1 MCFYNYLNMK
11 RLQDLFLQALFGA
24 LLWVGIS
31 ACSGGRETHF
41 MTDAAYRGQ
50 VQQDFDARMAAN
62 GGALARFAE
71 IPGQAGN
78 DGKNQAGNDGKN
90 QAGHDGKS
98 QAGNDEAVV
107 AGTDRPSLAE
117 QEALQFLYAYMPLAD
132 VTDYPTE
139 YYLDQVRASFKTRE
153 EMGWKV
159 PEREFR
165 HFVLPIRVNN
175 ENLDTSRVAFYREL
189 KPRVQGMSMAEAI
202 LEVNHWCHEKM
213 SYQPSDARTSSP
225 LASVCNALGRC
236 GEESTFCVAALR
248 SVGIPARQ
256 VYTPRWAHT
265 DDNHAWVEAWAD
277 GQWHFI
283 GACEPEPVLDLGWF
297 NAPASRAMLMHT
309 KVFGRY
315 DGPEEVVLE
324 SPNYTEVNLI
334 DNYATTARADFR
346 VVDGEGKPVEGA
358 RVDFCIYNY
367 AEFYPAVSKY
377 TDADGRTFLS
387 SGLGDLLIWASKDG
401 AYGYAKCS
409 FGKDMEVT
417 VTIDEIPGQAGNDG
431 KSQAGNDGKGQAGND
446 DVNRHARLDRASLD
460 IVPPP
465 ENVKM
470 PAVTPQQRAEND
482 RRFAYEDSLR
492 HAYEATFPT
501 HDEALAFVKEHGY
514 GHHMAKPIEWS
525 RGNWRTI
532 EAFMAQ
538 AEDHERVESL
548 FQTLSRKDFHD
559 ITLENLMDS
568 YDDRDAVIGPRV
580 ENEFLS
586 PYKAFFKG
594 FLTPDQRQYVSDP
607 QKLVQVVRQ
616 YLTVI
621 DDPKAWDIPMSPIG
635 VAKSRLATPR
645 SRGIAFVALA
655 RTLGIDARKNPVNG
669 KIQYRQD
676 GGDWLDVDFEGA
688 GPAVAAPKGTL
699 KLIYTPDKVV
709 DNPKYY
715 SHFSLSRIENGR
727 PRLMEFD
734 EGDVDM
740 GGGVDWA
747 HVFRKGYPLEAGRYL
762 LVSGNRLSSGA
773 VPVTM
778 TFFEIVEGKETVLP
792 LILRS
797 GEGEVPVIGQ
807 FDAETKF
814 VPVEAKLTEDGDVLS
829 TGTEAG
835 TTVISSGAEGGVEKS
850 LLSLTGRGYYALAL
864 LEPGKEPTNHVLRD
878 LAAAKTQLEAWGRPI
893 VLVCSTETAMH
904 RLQVEMSEGRYG
916 TLPGTIVL
924 GLDKDGAIQKGI
936 EKGMKAGPESA
947 AGQPS
952 RFPLV
957 ILADSFNRVFFF
969 SEGYTIG
976 LGEQLAGT
984 VAKLK

>member
-1 MCFYNYLNMK
+1 MK
-11 RLQDLFLQALFGA
+11 KL
-24 LLWVGIS
+24 GIIVMTGLAVVLVA
-31 ACSGGRETHF
+31 ACGGRETHF
-41 MTDAAYRGQ
+41 MKDKAYR
-50 VQQDFDARMAAN
+50 
-62 GGALARFAE
+62 
-71 IPGQAGN
+71 
-78 DGKNQAGNDGKN
+78 
-90 QAGHDGKS
+90 
-98 QAGNDEAVV
+98 EAVQADFTARLEQTGAV
-107 AGTDRPSLAE
+107 FSPFDKLGTALDDGTVLSLEE

-132 VTDYPTE
+132 AVDYPAS
-139 YYLDQVRASFKTRE
+139 YYLDQVRATFRIRK

-175 ENLDTSRVAFYREL
+175 ENLDTARVAFNREIA
-189 KPRVQGMSMAEAI
+189 PRVKGMSMKDAI

-213 SYQPSDARTSSP
+213 TYQPSDARTSSP
-225 LASVCNALGRC
+225 LASMMNALGRC

-346 VVDGEGKPVEGA
+346 VVDAAGKPVEGA

-377 TDADGRTFLS
+377 TDTDGRTFLS

-409 FGKDMEVT
+409 FGKDKEVT
-417 VTIDEIPGQAGNDG
+417 VTIEIPGQAGNDEEE
-431 KSQAGNDGKGQAGND
+431 GND
-446 DVNRHARLDRASLD
+446 DLRHARPDRASFD

-465 ENVKM
+465 ENVRL
-470 PAVTPQQRAEND
+470 PEVTPAQRAEND

-501 HDEALAFVKEHGY
+501 HEEALAFTQEHGY
-514 GHHMAKPIEWS
+514 GHHMVFPIEWS

-532 EAFMAQ
+532 EAFMSM
-538 AEDHERVESL
+538 AEDHERVEHL
-548 FQTLSRKDFHD
+548 FLTLSRKDFHD
-559 ITLENLMDS
+559 ITLPILMDS
-568 YDDRDAVIGPRV
+568 YNDRDAILGPRV

-586 PYKAFFKG
+586 PYKSQFEPYG
-594 FLTPDQRQYVSDP
+594 QLDDLITPQDVVTYVRSNI
-607 QKLVQVVRQ
+607 
-616 YLTVI
+616 TVL
-621 DDPKAWDIPMSPIG
+621 DDPKAWSIPMSPFG
-635 VAKSRLATPR
+635 VFETEMADPR
-645 SRGIAFVALA
+645 SRDIFFVALA
-655 RTLGIDARKNPVNG
+655 RYRGIDAQKDPVTG
-669 KIQYRQD
+669 KVQYRID
-676 GGDWLDVDFEGA
+676 KEWLDVDFDDA

-699 KLIYTPDKVV
+699 RLTYTPDKVV

-715 SHFSLSRIENGR
+715 SHFSLSKIENGR
-727 PRLMEFD
+727 PHLLEFD
-734 EGDVDM
+734 EEEVDM
-740 GGGVDWA
+740 GGGMDWA
-747 HVFRKGYPLEAGRYL
+747 HVFKKGYPLEEGRYL
-762 LVSGNRLSSGA
+762 LVSGNRLSSGT
-773 VPVTM
+773 VPVSM
-778 TFFEIVEGKETVLP
+778 VFVDVIAGQETVCDLV
-792 LILRS
+792 LRAS
-797 GEGEVPVIGQ
+797 ENEVPVIGS

-814 VPVEAKLTEDGDVLS
+814 TPVALAKTEDGDVLS
-829 TGTEAG
+829 NEAKNP
-835 TTVISSGAEGGVEKS
+835 TS
-850 LLSLTGRGYYALAL
+850 LLSACGRGHYALAI

-878 LAAAKTQLEAWGRPI
+878 LAAAREKLEAWGRPI
-893 VLVCSTETAMH
+893 VLLCSSDAAMH

-916 TLPGTIVL
+916 TLPSTIVL
-924 GLDKDGAIQKGI
+924 GLDADGTVQKGI
-936 EKGMKAGPESA
+936 EKGMKVGPESA
-947 AGQPS
+947 SGAPS
-952 RFPLV
+952 RLPLV
-957 ILADSFNRVFFF
+957 ILADSFNRVFFL

-976 LGEQLAGT
+976 LGDQLAAT
-984 VAKLK
+984 VAKL

>member
-1 MCFYNYLNMK
+1 MQK
-11 RLQDLFLQALFGA
+11 IGKLFIWGLSVALA
-24 LLWVGIS
+24 

-41 MTDAAYRGQ
+41 MTDKAYREA
-50 VQQDFDARMAAN
+50 VHADFEARMGAN
-62 GGALARFAE
+62 DSALARVME
-71 IPGQAGN
+71 IPGQAG
-78 DGKNQAGNDGKN
+78 D
-90 QAGHDGKS
+90 
-98 QAGNDEAVV
+98 DEAVI
-107 AGTDRPSLAE
+107 DRPSLAE
-117 QEALQFLYAYMPLAD
+117 REALEFLYAYMPLAD
-132 VTDYPTE
+132 AVDYPE
-139 YYLDQVRASFKTRE
+139 SYYLDQVRATFRIRE

-165 HFVLPIRVNN
+165 HFVLPLRVNN
-175 ENLDTSRVAFYREL
+175 ENLDTARVVFNREIA
-189 KPRVQGMSMAEAI
+189 PRVKGMSMKDAI

-213 SYQPSDARTSSP
+213 TYQPSDARTSSP
-225 LASVCNALGRC
+225 LASVMNALGRC

-324 SPNYTEVNLI
+324 SPNYTEINLI

-346 VVDGEGKPVEGA
+346 VVDAAGKPVEGA

-387 SGLGDLLIWASKDG
+387 SGLGDLLVWASKDG

-409 FGKDMEVT
+409 FGKDQEVT
-417 VTIDEIPGQAGNDG
+417 VTLGAVPEREA
-431 KSQAGNDGKGQAGND
+431 
-446 DVNRHARLDRASLD
+446 LD

-465 ENVKM
+465 ENVRL
-470 PAVTPQQRAEND
+470 PEVTPAQRAEND

-501 HDEALAFVKEHGY
+501 HEEALAFTQEHGY
-514 GHHMAKPIEWS
+514 GHHMVFPIEWS

-532 EAFMAQ
+532 EAFMSMAD
-538 AEDHERVESL
+538 DHERVEHL
-548 FQTLSRKDFHD
+548 FLSLSRKDFHD

-568 YDDRDAVIGPRV
+568 YLDQDAVIGPRV

-586 PYKAFFKG
+586 PYKTFFG
-594 FLTPDQRQYVSDP
+594 NVEQLESLRNPQEVVTWVRSNVSV
-607 QKLVQVVRQ
+607 L
-616 YLTVI
+616 
-621 DDPKAWDIPMSPIG
+621 DDPLAWDIPMSPIG
-635 VAKSRLATPR
+635 VFRSELATPR
-645 SRGIAFVALA
+645 SRGIFFVALA
-655 RTLGIDARKNPVNG
+655 RARGFEAQKNPVNG
-669 KIQYRQD
+669 KIQYRTD
-676 GGDWLDVDFEGA
+676 GDWLDVDFDGA

-699 KLIYTPDKVV
+699 RLTYTPDKVV

-715 SHFSLSRIENGR
+715 SHFSLSKIENGR

-734 EGDVDM
+734 EGEVDM
-740 GGGVDWA
+740 GGGMDWA
-747 HVFRKGYPLEAGRYL
+747 HVFKKGYPLEEGRYL
-762 LVSGNRLSSGA
+762 LVSGNRLSSGT
-773 VPVTM
+773 VPVSM
-778 TFFEIVEGKETVLP
+778 VFVDVVAGKETVCDLV
-792 LILRS
+792 LRAS
-797 GEGEVPVIGQ
+797 ENEVPVIGS

-814 VPVEAKLTEDGDVLS
+814 RPVELAKSEYGDVIAE
-829 TGTEAG
+829 EAKPE
-835 TTVISSGAEGGVEKS
+835 TS
-850 LLSLTGRGYYALAL
+850 LLSAVGRGHYALAL

-878 LAAAKTQLEAWGRPI
+878 LAMASGKLEAWGRPI
-893 VLVCSTETAMH
+893 VLLCSDEKAMH

-916 TLPGTIVL
+916 ILPSTIVL
-924 GLDKDGAIQKGI
+924 GLDEDGAVKKGI
-936 EKGMKAGPESA
+936 EKGMKVGPESA
-947 AGQPS
+947 SGAPS
-952 RFPLV
+952 RLPLV
-957 ILADSFNRVFFF
+957 ILADSFNRVFFL

-976 LGEQLAGT
+976 LGEQLAAT
-984 VAKLK
+984 VAKL

>member
-1 MCFYNYLNMK
+1 MK

-31 ACSGGRETHF
+31 ACSGGREAHF
-41 MTDAAYRGQ
+41 MTDAAYRVR

-62 GGALARFAE
+62 GGALASFAV
-71 IPGQAGN
+71 IPT
-78 DGKNQAGNDGKN
+78 
-90 QAGHDGKS
+90 
-98 QAGNDEAVV
+98 EA
-107 AGTDRPSLAE
+107 TPAE

-132 VTDYPTE
+132 AVDYPTA
-139 YYLDQVRASFKTRE
+139 YYLDQVRASFETRE

-213 SYQPSDARTSSP
+213 TYQPSDARTSSP

-236 GEESTFCVAALR
+236 GEQSTFCVAALR

-346 VVDGEGKPVEGA
+346 VVDADGKPVEGA

-409 FGKDMEVT
+409 FGKDTEIT
-417 VTIDEIPGQAGNDG
+417 V
-431 KSQAGNDGKGQAGND
+431 
-446 DVNRHARLDRASLD
+446 VLDRSLSLSKGRPDSDAFD

-470 PAVTPQQRAEND
+470 PVVTPEQRAEND

-492 HAYEATFPT
+492 HAYEATFPS
-501 HDEALAFVKEHGY
+501 HDEALAFAQEHGY
-514 GHHMAKPIEWS
+514 GHHMSTPIEWS

-548 FQTLSRKDFHD
+548 FLSLSRKDFHD

-568 YDDRDAVIGPRV
+568 YNERDAVIGPRV

-594 FLTPDQRQYVSDP
+594 YLTPDQRQYVSDP

-655 RTLGIDARKNPVNG
+655 RTLGIDAQKNPVNG

-676 GGDWLDVDFEGA
+676 GGEWLDVDFDGA

-699 KLIYTPDKVV
+699 KLTYTPDKVV

-715 SHFSLSRIENGR
+715 SHFSLSKIENGR
-727 PRLMEFD
+727 PRLLEFD
-734 EGDVDM
+734 EGEVDM

-747 HVFRKGYPLEAGRYL
+747 HVFRKGFPLETGRYL

-778 TFFEIVEGKETVLP
+778 TFFEVVEGKETVLP
-792 LILRS
+792 LVLRS

-814 VPVEAKLTEDGDVLS
+814 VPVEAKES
-829 TGTEAG
+829 A
-835 TTVISSGAEGGVEKS
+835 S

-893 VLVCSTETAMH
+893 VLVCSTEAAMH

-924 GLDKDGAIQKGI
+924 GLDKEGSIQKGI

>member
-1 MCFYNYLNMK
+1 
-11 RLQDLFLQALFGA
+11 
-24 LLWVGIS
+24 
-31 ACSGGRETHF
+31 
-41 MTDAAYRGQ
+41 MTDAAYRAQ

-62 GGALARFAE
+62 GGALASFAA
-71 IPGQAGN
+71 IPA
-78 DGKNQAGNDGKN
+78 
-90 QAGHDGKS
+90 
-98 QAGNDEAVV
+98 EA
-107 AGTDRPSLAE
+107 TPAE

-132 VTDYPTE
+132 AVDYPTS

-165 HFVLPIRVNN
+165 HFVLPMRVNN

-213 SYQPSDARTSSP
+213 TYQPSDARTSSP

-236 GEESTFCVAALR
+236 GEQSTFCVAALR

-277 GQWHFI
+277 GEWHFI

-346 VVDGEGKPVEGA
+346 VVDADGKPVEGA

-409 FGKDMEVT
+409 FGKDTEVT
-417 VTIDEIPGQAGNDG
+417 V
-431 KSQAGNDGKGQAGND
+431 
-446 DVNRHARLDRASLD
+446 VLDRSLSLSKGRPDSDAFD

-470 PAVTPQQRAEND
+470 PAVTPEQRAEND

-501 HDEALAFVKEHGY
+501 HDEALAFVQEHGY
-514 GHHMAKPIEWS
+514 GHHMSTPIEWS

-568 YDDRDAVIGPRV
+568 YNERDAVIGPRV

-594 FLTPDQRQYVSDP
+594 YLPPEQRQYVSDP
-607 QKLVQVVRQ
+607 QKLVRVARQ

-655 RTLGIDARKNPVNG
+655 RTLGIDAQKNPVNG

-676 GGDWLDVDFEGA
+676 GGEWLDVDFDRA

-699 KLIYTPDKVV
+699 KLTYTPDKVV

-715 SHFSLSRIENGR
+715 SHFSLSKIENGR
-727 PRLMEFD
+727 PRLLEFD
-734 EGDVDM
+734 EGEVDM

-747 HVFRKGYPLEAGRYL
+747 HVFRKGFPLETGRYL

-778 TFFEIVEGKETVLP
+778 TFFEVVEGKETVLP
-792 LILRS
+792 LVLRS

-829 TGTEAG
+829 TDGSAN
-835 TTVISSGAEGGVEKS
+835 AS

-924 GLDKDGAIQKGI
+924 GLDKEGAIQKGI

>member
-1 MCFYNYLNMK
+1 MK
-11 RLQDLFLQALFGA
+11 KLETFLLPG
-24 LLWVGIS
+24 LLLVLTA
-31 ACSGGRETHF
+31 ACGRETHF
-41 MTDAAYRGQ
+41 MKDKAYREA
-50 VQQDFDARMAAN
+50 VHADFEARMAAN
-62 GGALARFAE
+62 DSALARMVE
-71 IPGQAGN
+71 IPGQAG
-78 DGKNQAGNDGKN
+78 D
-90 QAGHDGKS
+90 
-98 QAGNDEAVV
+98 DEAAM
-107 AGTDRPSLAE
+107 AGSDRPSPAE
-117 QEALQFLYAYMPLAD
+117 QEALEFLYAYMPLAD
-132 VTDYPTE
+132 VTDYPAS
-139 YYLDQVRASFKTRE
+139 YYLDQVRATFRTRK

-165 HFVLPIRVNN
+165 HFVLPLRVNN

-189 KPRVQGMSMAEAI
+189 GPRVKGMSMKDAI

-225 LASVCNALGRC
+225 LASVLNALGRC

-277 GQWHFI
+277 GEWHFI

-346 VVDGEGKPVEGA
+346 VVDAAGAPVEGA

-387 SGLGDLLIWASKDG
+387 SGLGDLLVWASKDG

-409 FGKDMEVT
+409 FGKDKDVT
-417 VTIDEIPGQAGNDG
+417 VTLGQVPSTEA
-431 KSQAGNDGKGQAGND
+431 
-446 DVNRHARLDRASLD
+446 LD

-465 ENVKM
+465 ENVRL
-470 PAVTPQQRAEND
+470 PEVTPAQRAEND
-482 RRFAYEDSLR
+482 RRFAREDSLR

-501 HDEALAFVKEHGY
+501 HEQALAFTQEHGY
-514 GHHMAKPIEWS
+514 GHHMVFPIEWS

-538 AEDHERVESL
+538 AEDHARVEYL

-559 ITLENLMDS
+559 ITLENLLDS
-568 YDDRDAVIGPRV
+568 YNDPDAIIGPRV

-586 PYKAFFKG
+586 PYKAFFGNVEQLENLK
-594 FLTPDQRQYVSDP
+594 DP
-607 QKLVQVVRQ
+607 QDVVTWVRSNI
-616 YLTVI
+616 TVL
-621 DDPKAWDIPMSPIG
+621 DDPLAWDIPMSPIG
-635 VAKSRLATPR
+635 VFRSELATPR
-645 SRGIAFVALA
+645 SRGIFFVALA
-655 RTLGIDARKNPVNG
+655 RTRGIEAQKNPVNG
-669 KIQYRQD
+669 KIQYRTD
-676 GGDWLDVDFEGA
+676 GDWLDVDFDGA

-699 KLIYTPDKVV
+699 RLTYTPDKVV

-715 SHFSLSRIENGR
+715 SHFSLSKIENGR
-727 PRLMEFD
+727 PRLLEFD
-734 EGDVDM
+734 EGEVDM
-740 GGGVDWA
+740 GGGMDWA
-747 HVFRKGYPLEAGRYL
+747 HVFKKGYPLEEGRYL
-762 LVSGNRLSSGA
+762 LVSGNRLSSGT
-773 VPVTM
+773 VPVSM
-778 TFFEIVEGKETVLP
+778 VFFDVVAGKETVCDLV
-792 LILRS
+792 LRAS
-797 GEGEVPVIGQ
+797 ENEVPVIGS

-814 VPVEAKLTEDGDVLS
+814 RPVELAKSEYGDVIAE
-829 TGTEAG
+829 EAKPE
-835 TTVISSGAEGGVEKS
+835 TS
-850 LLSLTGRGYYALAL
+850 LLSVVGRGHYALAI

-878 LAAAKTQLEAWGRPI
+878 LAAASGKLEAWGRPI
-893 VLVCSTETAMH
+893 VLLCSDEKAMH

-916 TLPGTIVL
+916 ILPSTIVL
-924 GLDKDGAIQKGI
+924 GLDVDGVVQKGI
-936 EKGMKAGPESA
+936 EKGMKVGPESA
-947 AGQPS
+947 SGAPS
-952 RFPLV
+952 RLPLV
-957 ILADSFNRVFFF
+957 ILADSFNRVFFL

-976 LGEQLAGT
+976 LGDQLAAT
-984 VAKLK
+984 VAKL

>member
-1 MCFYNYLNMK
+1 
-11 RLQDLFLQALFGA
+11 
-24 LLWVGIS
+24 
-31 ACSGGRETHF
+31 
-41 MTDAAYRGQ
+41 MTDAAYRAQ

-62 GGALARFAE
+62 GGALASFAA
-71 IPGQAGN
+71 IPA
-78 DGKNQAGNDGKN
+78 
-90 QAGHDGKS
+90 
-98 QAGNDEAVV
+98 EA
-107 AGTDRPSLAE
+107 TPAE

-132 VTDYPTE
+132 AVDYPTS

-225 LASVCNALGRC
+225 LASLCNALGRC

-277 GQWHFI
+277 GEWHFI

-346 VVDGEGKPVEGA
+346 VVDADGKPVEGA

-401 AYGYAKCS
+401 AYGYAKCT
-409 FGKDMEVT
+409 FGKDTEVT
-417 VTIDEIPGQAGNDG
+417 ITLGAAPE
-431 KSQAGNDGKGQAGND
+431 KE
-446 DVNRHARLDRASLD
+446 SLD

-470 PAVTPQQRAEND
+470 PAVTQEQRAEND

-501 HDEALAFVKEHGY
+501 HDEALAFVQEHGY
-514 GHHMAKPIEWS
+514 GHHMATPIEWS

-568 YDDRDAVIGPRV
+568 YNERDAVIGPRV

-594 FLTPDQRQYVSDP
+594 YLTPEQRQYVSDP

-655 RTLGIDARKNPVNG
+655 RTLGIDAQKNPVNG

-676 GGDWLDVDFEGA
+676 GGEWLDVDFDGA

-699 KLIYTPDKVV
+699 KLTYTPDKVV

-715 SHFSLSRIENGR
+715 SHFSLSKIENGR
-727 PRLMEFD
+727 PRLLEFD
-734 EGDVDM
+734 EGEVDM

-747 HVFRKGYPLEAGRYL
+747 HVFRKGFPLETGRYL

-778 TFFEIVEGKETVLP
+778 TFFEVVEGKETVLP
-792 LILRS
+792 LVLRS

-814 VPVEAKLTEDGDVLS
+814 VPVEVKLTEDGDVLS
-829 TGTEAG
+829 TDGSAN
-835 TTVISSGAEGGVEKS
+835 AS

-878 LAAAKTQLEAWGRPI
+878 LATARTQLEAWGRPI
-893 VLVCSTETAMH
+893 VLVCSTEAAMH

-916 TLPGTIVL
+916 TLPDTIVL
-924 GLDKDGAIQKGI
+924 GLDQDGAVQKGI

>member
-1 MCFYNYLNMK
+1 MK
-11 RLQDLFLQALFGA
+11 KL
-24 LLWVGIS
+24 GIIVMTGLCVVLVA
-31 ACSGGRETHF
+31 ACGGRETHF
-41 MTDAAYRGQ
+41 MKDKAYR
-50 VQQDFDARMAAN
+50 
-62 GGALARFAE
+62 
-71 IPGQAGN
+71 
-78 DGKNQAGNDGKN
+78 
-90 QAGHDGKS
+90 
-98 QAGNDEAVV
+98 EAVQADFTARLEQTGAV
-107 AGTDRPSLAE
+107 FSPFDKLGTALDDGEVLSLEE

-132 VTDYPTE
+132 AVDYPAS
-139 YYLDQVRASFKTRE
+139 YYLDQVRATFRIRK

-165 HFVLPIRVNN
+165 HFVLPLRVNN
-175 ENLDTSRVAFYREL
+175 ENLDTARVAFNREIA
-189 KPRVQGMSMAEAI
+189 PRVKGMSMKDAI

-213 SYQPSDARTSSP
+213 TYQPSDARTSSP
-225 LASVCNALGRC
+225 LASVMNALGRC

-346 VVDGEGKPVEGA
+346 VVDATGKPVEGA

-409 FGKDMEVT
+409 FGKDKEVT
-417 VTIDEIPGQAGNDG
+417 VTLGQVPEAE
-431 KSQAGNDGKGQAGND
+431 AF
-446 DVNRHARLDRASLD
+446 D

-465 ENVKM
+465 ENVRL
-470 PAVTPQQRAEND
+470 PEVTPAQRAEND

-501 HDEALAFVKEHGY
+501 HEEALAFTQEHGY
-514 GHHMAKPIEWS
+514 GHHMVFPIEWS

-532 EAFMAQ
+532 EAFMSM
-538 AEDHERVESL
+538 AEDHERVEHL
-548 FQTLSRKDFHD
+548 FLTLSRKDFHD
-559 ITLENLMDS
+559 ITLPILMDS
-568 YDDRDAVIGPRV
+568 YNDRDAILGPRV

-586 PYKAFFKG
+586 PYKSQFEPYG
-594 FLTPDQRQYVSDP
+594 QLDDLITPQDVVTYVRSNI
-607 QKLVQVVRQ
+607 
-616 YLTVI
+616 TVL
-621 DDPKAWDIPMSPIG
+621 DDPKAWSIPMSPFG
-635 VAKSRLATPR
+635 VFETEMADPR
-645 SRGIAFVALA
+645 SRDIFFVALA
-655 RTLGIDARKNPVNG
+655 RYRGIEAQKDPVTG
-669 KIQYRQD
+669 KVQYRID
-676 GGDWLDVDFEGA
+676 KEWLDVDFDDA

-699 KLIYTPDKVV
+699 RLTYTPDKVV

-715 SHFSLSRIENGR
+715 SHFSLSKIENGR
-727 PRLMEFD
+727 PHLLEFD
-734 EGDVDM
+734 EEEVDM
-740 GGGVDWA
+740 GGGMDWA
-747 HVFRKGYPLEAGRYL
+747 HVFKKGYPLEEGRYL
-762 LVSGNRLSSGA
+762 LVSGNRLSSGT
-773 VPVTM
+773 VPVSM
-778 TFFEIVEGKETVLP
+778 VFVDVIAGQETVCDLV
-792 LILRS
+792 LRAS
-797 GEGEVPVIGQ
+797 ENEVPVIGS

-814 VPVEAKLTEDGDVLS
+814 TPVALAKTEDGDVLS
-829 TGTEAG
+829 NEAKNP
-835 TTVISSGAEGGVEKS
+835 TS
-850 LLSLTGRGYYALAL
+850 LLSACGRGHYALAI

-878 LAAAKTQLEAWGRPI
+878 LAAAREKLEAWGRPI
-893 VLVCSTETAMH
+893 VLLCSSDAAMH

-916 TLPGTIVL
+916 ILPSTIVL
-924 GLDKDGAIQKGI
+924 GLDADGTVQKGI
-936 EKGMKAGPESA
+936 EKGMKVGPESA
-947 AGQPS
+947 SGAPS
-952 RFPLV
+952 RLPLV
-957 ILADSFNRVFFF
+957 ILADSFNRVFFL

-976 LGEQLAGT
+976 LGDQLAAT
-984 VAKLK
+984 VAKL

>member
-1 MCFYNYLNMK
+1 MNL
-11 RLQDLFLQALFGA
+11 LQNNTLRHALWAVLALGLLAGCQRDKDAHFLK
-24 LLWVGIS
+24 
-31 ACSGGRETHF
+31 
-41 MTDAAYRGQ
+41 DKAYREA
-50 VQQDFDARMAAN
+50 VHADFAARMAAN
-62 GGALARFAE
+62 DSALAAFA
-71 IPGQAGN
+71 PA
-78 DGKNQAGNDGKN
+78 DSAL
-90 QAGHDGKS
+90 
-98 QAGNDEAVV
+98 
-107 AGTDRPSLAE
+107 SLAE
-117 QEALQFLYAYMPLAD
+117 REALEFLYAYMPLAD
-132 VTDYPTE
+132 VTDYPE
-139 YYLDQVRASFKTRE
+139 AYFLEQVRATFRTRE

-165 HFVLPIRVNN
+165 HFVLPLRVNN
-175 ENLDTSRVAFYREL
+175 ENLDTARVVFNREL
-189 KPRVQGMSMAEAI
+189 KPRVQGLSMEDAI

-213 SYQPSDARTSSP
+213 TYQPSDARTSSP
-225 LASVCNALGRC
+225 LASVMNALGRC

-346 VVDGEGKPVEGA
+346 VVDAAGAPVEGA

-409 FGKDMEVT
+409 FGKDTEVT
-417 VTIDEIPGQAGNDG
+417 V
-431 KSQAGNDGKGQAGND
+431 
-446 DVNRHARLDRASLD
+446 VLDRSLSLSKDRPDTDAFD

-465 ENVKM
+465 ENVRL
-470 PAVTPQQRAEND
+470 PEVTPEQRAEND
-482 RRFAYEDSLR
+482 RRFAREDSLR

-501 HDEALAFVKEHGY
+501 HEEALAFTREYGY
-514 GHHMAKPIEWS
+514 GHHMVFPIEWS
-525 RGNWRTI
+525 RGNWHTI
-532 EAFMAQ
+532 ESFMSMAD
-538 AEDHERVESL
+538 DHERVEHL
-548 FQTLSRKDFHD
+548 FLTLSRKDFHD

-568 YDDRDAVIGPRV
+568 YMARDAVIGPRV

-586 PYKAFFKG
+586 PYKTLFQGKEQ
-594 FLTPDQRQYVSDP
+594 LENLKTPQDVVTYVRSNI
-607 QKLVQVVRQ
+607 
-616 YLTVI
+616 TVL
-621 DDPKAWDIPMSPIG
+621 DDPKAWSVPMAPYSVFTSE
-635 VAKSRLATPR
+635 VADPR
-645 SRGIAFVALA
+645 SRDIFFVALA
-655 RTLGIDARKNPVNG
+655 RTRGIEAQKDPVTG
-669 KIQYRQD
+669 KVQYRTD
-676 GGDWLDVDFEGA
+676 GEWLDVDFDGA
-688 GPAVAAPKGTL
+688 GPARVAPKGTL
-699 KLIYTPDKVV
+699 RLAYTPDKVV
-709 DNPKYY
+709 DNPRYY
-715 SHFSLSRIENGR
+715 SHFSISKIEKGR

-747 HVFRKGYPLEAGRYL
+747 HVFKKGYPLEEGRYL
-762 LVSGNRLSSGA
+762 LVSGNRLSTGT

-778 TFFEIVEGKETVLP
+778 AFFDVVAGEETVIDLV
-792 LILRS
+792 LRAA
-797 GEGEVPVIGQ
+797 ENEVPVLGS
-807 FDAETKF
+807 FDSETEF
-814 VPVEAKLTEDGDVLS
+814 TPVDLAKTEDGDVLS
-829 TGTEAG
+829 KPAAKAT
-835 TTVISSGAEGGVEKS
+835 S
-850 LLSLTGRGYYALAL
+850 LLSAVGRGHYALAI

-878 LAAAKTQLEAWGRPI
+878 LAAAREKLEAWGRPI
-893 VLVCSTETAMH
+893 VLLCSGETAMH

-916 TLPGTIVL
+916 LLPDTILL
-924 GLDKDGAIQKGI
+924 GLDTEGAVQKGI
-936 EKGMKAGPESA
+936 EKGMKVGPSSDAGAPT
-947 AGQPS
+947 
-952 RFPLV
+952 RLPLV
-957 ILADSFNRVFFF
+957 ILADTFNRVYFL

-976 LGEQLAGT
+976 LGDQLAAT
-984 VAKLK
+984 VAKL

>member
-1 MCFYNYLNMK
+1 MQK
-11 RLQDLFLQALFGA
+11 IGKLFIWGLSVALA
-24 LLWVGIS
+24 

-41 MTDAAYRGQ
+41 MTDKAYREA
-50 VQQDFDARMAAN
+50 VHADFEARMGAN
-62 GGALARFAE
+62 DSALARVME
-71 IPGQAGN
+71 IPGQAG
-78 DGKNQAGNDGKN
+78 D
-90 QAGHDGKS
+90 
-98 QAGNDEAVV
+98 DEAVI
-107 AGTDRPSLAE
+107 DRPSLAE
-117 QEALQFLYAYMPLAD
+117 REALEFLYAYMPLAD
-132 VTDYPTE
+132 AVDYPE
-139 YYLDQVRASFKTRE
+139 SYYLDQVRATFRIRE

-165 HFVLPIRVNN
+165 HFVLPLRVNN
-175 ENLDTSRVAFYREL
+175 ENLDTARVVFNREIA
-189 KPRVQGMSMAEAI
+189 PRVKGMSMKDAI

-213 SYQPSDARTSSP
+213 TYQPSDARTSSP
-225 LASVCNALGRC
+225 LASVMNALGRC

-324 SPNYTEVNLI
+324 SPNYTEINLI

-346 VVDGEGKPVEGA
+346 VVDAAGKPVEGA

-387 SGLGDLLIWASKDG
+387 AGLGDMLVWASKDG

-409 FGKDMEVT
+409 FGKDKDVAVML
-417 VTIDEIPGQAGNDG
+417 GQVPDQEAI
-431 KSQAGNDGKGQAGND
+431 
-446 DVNRHARLDRASLD
+446 D

-465 ENVKM
+465 ENVRL
-470 PAVTPQQRAEND
+470 PEVTPAQRAEND

-501 HDEALAFVKEHGY
+501 HEEALAFTQEHGY
-514 GHHMAKPIEWS
+514 GHHMVFPIEWS

-532 EAFMAQ
+532 EAFMSMAD
-538 AEDHERVESL
+538 DHERVEHL
-548 FQTLSRKDFHD
+548 FLSLSRKDFHD

-568 YDDRDAVIGPRV
+568 YLDQDAVIGPRV

-586 PYKAFFKG
+586 PYKTFFG
-594 FLTPDQRQYVSDP
+594 NVEQLESLRNPQEVVTWVRSNVSV
-607 QKLVQVVRQ
+607 L
-616 YLTVI
+616 
-621 DDPKAWDIPMSPIG
+621 DDPLAWDIPMSPIG
-635 VAKSRLATPR
+635 VFRSELATPR
-645 SRGIAFVALA
+645 SRGIFFVALA
-655 RTLGIDARKNPVNG
+655 RARGFEAQKNPVNG
-669 KIQYRQD
+669 KIQYRTD
-676 GGDWLDVDFEGA
+676 GDWLDVDFDGA

-699 KLIYTPDKVV
+699 RLTYTPDKVV

-715 SHFSLSRIENGR
+715 SHFSLSKIENGR

-734 EGDVDM
+734 EGEVDM
-740 GGGVDWA
+740 GGGMDWA
-747 HVFRKGYPLEAGRYL
+747 HVFKKGYPLEEGRYL
-762 LVSGNRLSSGA
+762 LVSGNRLSSGT
-773 VPVTM
+773 VPVSM
-778 TFFEIVEGKETVLP
+778 VFVDVVAGKETVCDLV
-792 LILRS
+792 LRAS
-797 GEGEVPVIGQ
+797 ENEVPVIGS

-814 VPVEAKLTEDGDVLS
+814 RPVELAKSEYGDVIAE
-829 TGTEAG
+829 EAKPE
-835 TTVISSGAEGGVEKS
+835 TS
-850 LLSLTGRGYYALAL
+850 LLSVVGRGHYALAI

-878 LAAAKTQLEAWGRPI
+878 LAVASGKLEAWGRPI
-893 VLVCSTETAMH
+893 VLLCSDEKAMH

-916 TLPGTIVL
+916 ILPSTIVL
-924 GLDKDGAIQKGI
+924 GLDADGAVKKGI
-936 EKGMKAGPESA
+936 EKGMKVGPESA
-947 AGQPS
+947 SGAPS
-952 RFPLV
+952 RLPLV
-957 ILADSFNRVFFF
+957 ILADSFNRVFFL

-976 LGEQLAGT
+976 LGEQLAAT
-984 VAKLK
+984 VAKL

>member
-1 MCFYNYLNMK
+1 MNL
-11 RLQDLFLQALFGA
+11 LQNNTLRRALWAVLA
-24 LLWVGIS
+24 LGLLAGCQRDKD
-31 ACSGGRETHF
+31 AHF
-41 MTDAAYRGQ
+41 MKDKAYREA
-50 VQQDFDARMAAN
+50 VQADFEARMAAN
-62 GGALARFAE
+62 DSALAIYTHLIQPSDPLSSVIVSKEFLEDDSLTQAE
-71 IPGQAGN
+71 
-78 DGKNQAGNDGKN
+78 K
-90 QAGHDGKS
+90 
-98 QAGNDEAVV
+98 
-107 AGTDRPSLAE
+107 
-117 QEALQFLYAYMPLAD
+117 EALEFLYAYMPLAD
-132 VTDYPTE
+132 VTDYTAM
-139 YYLDQVRASFKTRE
+139 YYLDQVRATFRIRE

-175 ENLDTSRVAFYREL
+175 ENLDTARVAFYREL
-189 KPRVQGMSMAEAI
+189 KPRVQGLSMADAI

-213 SYQPSDARTSSP
+213 TYQPSDARTSSP
-225 LASVCNALGRC
+225 LASVMNALGRC

-346 VVDGEGKPVEGA
+346 VVDEAGAPVEGA

-387 SGLGDLLIWASKDG
+387 SGLGDLLVWASKDG

-409 FGKDMEVT
+409 FGKDKEVT
-417 VTIDEIPGQAGNDG
+417 VMLGQVPEGEA
-431 KSQAGNDGKGQAGND
+431 
-446 DVNRHARLDRASLD
+446 LD

-465 ENVKM
+465 ENVRL
-470 PAVTPQQRAEND
+470 PAVTPAQRAEND
-482 RRFAYEDSLR
+482 RRFAREDSLR

-501 HDEALAFVKEHGY
+501 HEEALAFTQEYGY
-514 GHHMAKPIEWS
+514 GHHMVFPIEWS

-532 EAFMAQ
+532 EAFMSMAD
-538 AEDHERVESL
+538 DHERVEHL
-548 FQTLSRKDFHD
+548 FLTLSRKDFHD

-568 YDDRDAVIGPRV
+568 YMTRDAVIGPRV

-586 PYKAFFKG
+586 PYKSLFEG
-594 FLTPDQRQYVSDP
+594 FEQLENLQTPQDVVTYVRSNI
-607 QKLVQVVRQ
+607 
-616 YLTVI
+616 TVL
-621 DDPKAWDIPMSPIG
+621 DDPKAWSIPMAPYSVFASE
-635 VAKSRLATPR
+635 VADPR
-645 SRGIAFVALA
+645 SRDIFFVALA
-655 RTLGIDARKNPVNG
+655 RTRGIEAQKDPVTG
-669 KIQYRQD
+669 KIQYRTD
-676 GGDWLDVDFEGA
+676 GDWLDVDFDGA

-699 KLIYTPDKVV
+699 KLAYTPDKVV
-709 DNPKYY
+709 DNPRYY
-715 SHFSLSRIENGR
+715 SHFSLSKIVDGR
-727 PRLMEFD
+727 PRLLEFD
-734 EGDVDM
+734 EGEVDM

-747 HVFRKGYPLEAGRYL
+747 HVFKKGYPLEEGRYL
-762 LVSGNRLSSGA
+762 LVSGNRLSSGT

-778 TFFEIVEGKETVLP
+778 AFFDVVAGQETVIDLV
-792 LILRS
+792 LRAA
-797 GEGEVPVIGQ
+797 ENEVPVLGS
-807 FDAETKF
+807 FDSETKF
-814 VPVEAKLTEDGDVLS
+814 TQVDLAKTEDGDVL
-829 TGTEAG
+829 TKPA
-835 TTVISSGAEGGVEKS
+835 ADAAS
-850 LLSLTGRGYYALAL
+850 LLSAVGRGHYALAI

-878 LAAAKTQLEAWGRPI
+878 LAAAREKLEAWGRPI
-893 VLVCSTETAMH
+893 VLLCSSETAMH

-916 TLPGTIVL
+916 LLPDTIIL
-924 GLDKDGAIQKGI
+924 GLDNDGAVQKGI
-936 EKGMKAGPESA
+936 EKGMKVGPSSEAGAPT
-947 AGQPS
+947 
-952 RFPLV
+952 RLPLV
-957 ILADSFNRVFFF
+957 ILADTFNRVYFL

-976 LGEQLAGT
+976 LGDQLAAT
-984 VAKLK
+984 VAKL

>member
-1 MCFYNYLNMK
+1 MK
-11 RLQDLFLQALFGA
+11 KLETFLLPG
-24 LLWVGIS
+24 LLLVLTA
-31 ACSGGRETHF
+31 ACGRETHF
-41 MTDAAYRGQ
+41 MKDKAYREA
-50 VQQDFDARMAAN
+50 VHADFEARMAAN
-62 GGALARFAE
+62 DSALARMVE
-71 IPGQAGN
+71 IPGDAL
-78 DGKNQAGNDGKN
+78 
-90 QAGHDGKS
+90 
-98 QAGNDEAVV
+98 
-107 AGTDRPSLAE
+107 TPAE
-117 QEALQFLYAYMPLAD
+117 LEALEFLYAYMPLAD
-132 VTDYPTE
+132 VTDYPAS
-139 YYLDQVRASFKTRE
+139 YYLDQVQATFRTRK

-165 HFVLPIRVNN
+165 HFVLPLRVNN

-189 KPRVQGMSMAEAI
+189 GPRVKGMSMKDAI

-225 LASVCNALGRC
+225 LASVMNALGRC

-277 GQWHFI
+277 GEWHFI

-346 VVDGEGKPVEGA
+346 VVDAAGAPVEGA

-387 SGLGDLLIWASKDG
+387 SGLGDLLVWASKEG

-409 FGKDMEVT
+409 FGKDKDVT
-417 VTIDEIPGQAGNDG
+417 VTLGQVPSTEA
-431 KSQAGNDGKGQAGND
+431 
-446 DVNRHARLDRASLD
+446 LD

-465 ENVKM
+465 ENVRL
-470 PAVTPQQRAEND
+470 PEVTPAQRAEND
-482 RRFAYEDSLR
+482 RRFAREDSLR

-501 HDEALAFVKEHGY
+501 HEQALAFTQEHGY
-514 GHHMAKPIEWS
+514 GHHMVFPIEWS

-538 AEDHERVESL
+538 AEDHARVEYL

-559 ITLENLMDS
+559 ITLENLLDS
-568 YDDRDAVIGPRV
+568 YNDPDAIIGPRV

-586 PYKAFFKG
+586 PYKAFFGNVEQLENLK
-594 FLTPDQRQYVSDP
+594 DP
-607 QKLVQVVRQ
+607 QDVVTWVRSNI
-616 YLTVI
+616 TVL
-621 DDPKAWDIPMSPIG
+621 DDPLAWDIPMSPIG
-635 VAKSRLATPR
+635 VFRSELATPR
-645 SRGIAFVALA
+645 SRGIFFVALA
-655 RTLGIDARKNPVNG
+655 RTRGIEAQKNPVNG
-669 KIQYRQD
+669 KIQYRTD
-676 GGDWLDVDFEGA
+676 GDWLDVDFDGA

-699 KLIYTPDKVV
+699 RLTYTPDKVV

-715 SHFSLSRIENGR
+715 SHFSLSKIENGR
-727 PRLMEFD
+727 PRLLEFD
-734 EGDVDM
+734 EGEVDM
-740 GGGVDWA
+740 GGGMDWA
-747 HVFRKGYPLEAGRYL
+747 HVFKKGYPLEEGRYL
-762 LVSGNRLSSGA
+762 LVSGNRLSSGT
-773 VPVTM
+773 VPVSM
-778 TFFEIVEGKETVLP
+778 VFFDVVAGKETVCDLV
-792 LILRS
+792 LRAS
-797 GEGEVPVIGQ
+797 ENEVPVIGS

-814 VPVEAKLTEDGDVLS
+814 RPVELAKSEYGDVIAE
-829 TGTEAG
+829 EAKPE
-835 TTVISSGAEGGVEKS
+835 TS
-850 LLSLTGRGYYALAL
+850 LLSVVGRGHYALAI

-878 LAAAKTQLEAWGRPI
+878 LAVASGKLEAWGRPI
-893 VLVCSTETAMH
+893 VLLCSDEKAMH

-916 TLPGTIVL
+916 ILPSTIVL
-924 GLDKDGAIQKGI
+924 GLDVDGVVQKGI
-936 EKGMKAGPESA
+936 EKGMKVGPESA
-947 AGQPS
+947 SGAPS
-952 RFPLV
+952 RLPLV
-957 ILADSFNRVFFF
+957 ILADSFNRVFFL

-976 LGEQLAGT
+976 LGDQLAAT
-984 VAKLK
+984 VAKL

>member
-1 MCFYNYLNMK
+1 MMNTLGKYLVIG
-11 RLQDLFLQALFGA
+11 LSLA
-24 LLWVGIS
+24 LLA
-31 ACSGGRETHF
+31 ACGGGSETHF
-41 MTDAAYRGQ
+41 MTDKAYRKQ
-50 VQQDFDARMAAN
+50 VEADFSARPDHLIERVPVFDKM
-62 GGALARFAE
+62 
-71 IPGQAGN
+71 
-78 DGKNQAGNDGKN
+78 
-90 QAGHDGKS
+90 GHGLYKGEVLT
-98 QAGNDEAVV
+98 QE
-107 AGTDRPSLAE
+107 E
-117 QEALQFLYAYMPLAD
+117 KEALTFLYAYMPLAD
-132 VTDYPTE
+132 AVDYPAE
-139 YYLDQVRASFKTRE
+139 YFLDQVRASFRIRG
-153 EMGWKV
+153 EMGWNV

-175 ENLDTSRVAFYREL
+175 ENLDTARVAFYREL
-189 KPRVQGMSMAEAI
+189 KPRIQGLSMEDAI

-213 SYQPSDARTSSP
+213 TYQPSDARTSSP
-225 LASVCNALGRC
+225 LASVQNALGRC

-346 VVDGEGKPVEGA
+346 VVDAAGKPVEGA

-387 SGLGDLLIWASKDG
+387 SGLGDLLVWASKDG

-409 FGKDMEVT
+409 FGKDKEVT
-417 VTIDEIPGQAGNDG
+417 ITLGQVPDQEAI
-431 KSQAGNDGKGQAGND
+431 
-446 DVNRHARLDRASLD
+446 D

-465 ENVKM
+465 ENVRL
-470 PAVTPQQRAEND
+470 PEVTPEQRAEND
-482 RRFAYEDSLR
+482 RRTAREDSLR

-501 HDEALAFVKEHGY
+501 HEEALAFTQEHGF
-514 GHHMAKPIEWS
+514 GHHMVFPIEWS

-538 AEDHERVESL
+538 ADDHERVEHL
-548 FQTLSRKDFHD
+548 FLSLSRKDFHD
-559 ITLENLMDS
+559 ITMENLMDS
-568 YDDRDAVIGPRV
+568 YNAQDAIIGPRV

-586 PYKAFFKG
+586 PYKTFFGNVEQLGNLKA
-594 FLTPDQRQYVSDP
+594 P
-607 QKLVQVVRQ
+607 QDVVKWVRSNI
-616 YLTVI
+616 TVL
-621 DDPKAWDIPMSPIG
+621 DDPLAWDIPMSPIG
-635 VAKSRLATPR
+635 VYRSELATPR
-645 SRGIAFVALA
+645 SRGIFFVALA
-655 RTLGIDARKNPVNG
+655 RTLGIEAQKNPVNG
-669 KIQYRQD
+669 KIQYRTD
-676 GGDWLDVDFEGA
+676 TEWLDVDFDGA

-699 KLIYTPDKVV
+699 RLEYTPDKVI

-715 SHFSLSRIENGR
+715 SHFSLSKIENGR

-740 GGGVDWA
+740 GGGMDWA
-747 HVFRKGYPLEAGRYL
+747 HVFKKGYPLEEGRYI

-778 TFFEIVEGKETVLP
+778 VFFDIVAGQETVCDLV
-792 LILRS
+792 LRAS
-797 GEGEVPVIGQ
+797 GNEVPVIGS

-814 VPVEAKLTEDGDVLS
+814 SPVAFNKTEDGDVLDS
-829 TGTEAG
+829 S
-835 TTVISSGAEGGVEKS
+835 VISSEGEAGVEKS
-850 LLSLTGRGYYALAL
+850 ILSAVGRGHYALAI

-878 LAAAKTQLEAWGRPI
+878 LAAAREKLEAWGRPI
-893 VLVCSTETAMH
+893 VLLCSSDAAMR

-916 TLPGTIVL
+916 TLPSTIVL
-924 GLDKDGAIQKGI
+924 GLDADGAVQKGI
-936 EKGMKAGPESA
+936 EQGMKVGPASESGA
-947 AGQPS
+947 PT
-952 RFPLV
+952 RLPLV
-957 ILADSFNRVFFF
+957 ILADSFNRVYFL

-976 LGEQLAGT
+976 LGDQLAGT
-984 VAKLK
+984 VAKL

>member
-1 MCFYNYLNMK
+1 MK
-11 RLQDLFLQALFGA
+11 TKTLWLVMMGLALY
-24 LLWVGIS
+24 
-31 ACSGGRETHF
+31 ACKGGEEHF
-41 MTDAAYRGQ
+41 MTDKAYRKQVEADFSARPDHVVRNIAIFDKTGQ
-50 VQQDFDARMAAN
+50 DLYN
-62 GGALARFAE
+62 GDVL
-71 IPGQAGN
+71 
-78 DGKNQAGNDGKN
+78 
-90 QAGHDGKS
+90 S
-98 QAGNDEAVV
+98 QEE
-107 AGTDRPSLAE
+107 R
-117 QEALQFLYAYMPLAD
+117 EALTFLYAYMPLAD
-132 VTDYPTE
+132 AVDYPAE
-139 YYLDQVRASFKTRE
+139 YFLDQVRASFRIRE
-153 EMGWKV
+153 EMGWDV

-175 ENLDTSRVAFYREL
+175 ENLDTARVVFYREL
-189 KPRVQGMSMAEAI
+189 KPRVQGLSMEEAI

-213 SYQPSDARTSSP
+213 TYQPSDARTSSP
-225 LASVCNALGRC
+225 LASVQNALGRC

-324 SPNYTEVNLI
+324 SPNYTEINLI
-334 DNYATTARADFR
+334 DHYATTARADFR
-346 VVDGEGKPVEGA
+346 VVDAAGAPVEGA

-387 SGLGDLLIWASKDG
+387 SGLGDLLVWASKDG

-409 FGKDMEVT
+409 FGKDEDVT
-417 VTIDEIPGQAGNDG
+417 V
-431 KSQAGNDGKGQAGND
+431 
-446 DVNRHARLDRASLD
+446 VLDRSLSLSKGRPDAESLD

-465 ENVKM
+465 ENVRM
-470 PAVTPQQRAEND
+470 PEVTPEQRAEND
-482 RRFAYEDSLR
+482 RRAAREDSLR

-501 HDEALAFVKEHGY
+501 HEEALAFTQEYGY
-514 GHHMAKPIEWS
+514 GHHMVFPIEWS

-532 EAFMAQ
+532 EAFMAR
-538 AEDHERVESL
+538 AEDHEWVEPL
-548 FQTLSRKDFHD
+548 LLTLSRKDFHD
-559 ITLENLMDS
+559 ITLDVLMDS
-568 YDDRDAVIGPRV
+568 YNNRDAVLGPRV

-586 PYKAFFKG
+586 PYKGFFKEW
-594 FLTPDQRQYVSDP
+594 LNEYHRQSLSDP
-607 QKLVQVVRQ
+607 DSLVSWIRREVKVVNNP
-616 YLTVI
+616 L
-621 DDPKAWDIPMSPIG
+621 AWDIPATPIG
-635 VAKSRLATPR
+635 THRSGIASPR
-645 SRGIAFVALA
+645 SRGIYFVALA

-669 KIQYRQD
+669 KIQYRTD
-676 GGDWLDVDFEGA
+676 GDWLDVDFDGA

-699 KLIYTPDKVV
+699 RLTYTPDKVV
-709 DNPKYY
+709 DNPRYY
-715 SHFSLSRIENGR
+715 SHFSISKIENGR

-734 EGDVDM
+734 EGEVDM

-747 HVFRKGYPLEAGRYL
+747 HVFKDGFPLEEGRYL

-773 VPVTM
+773 VPVSM
-778 TFFEIVEGKETVLP
+778 LFIDVVAGQETVAP

-797 GEGEVPVIGQ
+797 AGDEVPVIGS
-807 FDAETKF
+807 FDAETQF
-814 VPVEAKLTEDGDVLS
+814 LPVVLTKTEDGDVLENPGRPS
-829 TGTEAG
+829 TSLG
-835 TTVISSGAEGGVEKS
+835 TTRSDGSSVIPSEAKGSV
-850 LLSLTGRGYYALAL
+850 LSAVGRGHYALAI

-878 LAAAKTQLEAWGRPI
+878 LAVAREKLEAWGRPI
-893 VLVCSTETAMH
+893 VLLCSSETAMH

-916 TLPGTIVL
+916 LLPDTIIL
-924 GLDKDGAIQKGI
+924 GLDAEGAVQKGI
-936 EKGMKAGPESA
+936 EKGMKIGPESA
-947 AGQPS
+947 SGAPS
-952 RFPLV
+952 RLPLV

-976 LGEQLAGT
+976 LGEQLAAT
-984 VAKLK
+984 VAKL

>member
-1 MCFYNYLNMK
+1 MVLV
-11 RLQDLFLQALFGA
+11 A
-24 LLWVGIS
+24 
-31 ACSGGRETHF
+31 ACGGRETHF
-41 MTDAAYRGQ
+41 MKDKAYR
-50 VQQDFDARMAAN
+50 
-62 GGALARFAE
+62 
-71 IPGQAGN
+71 
-78 DGKNQAGNDGKN
+78 
-90 QAGHDGKS
+90 
-98 QAGNDEAVV
+98 EAVQADFTARLEQTGAV
-107 AGTDRPSLAE
+107 FSPFDKLGTALDDGEVLSLEE

-132 VTDYPTE
+132 AVDYPAS
-139 YYLDQVRASFKTRE
+139 YYLDQVRATFRIRK

-165 HFVLPIRVNN
+165 HFVLPLRVNN
-175 ENLDTSRVAFYREL
+175 ENLDTARVAFNREIA
-189 KPRVQGMSMAEAI
+189 PRVKGMSMKDAI

-213 SYQPSDARTSSP
+213 TYQPSDARTSSP
-225 LASVCNALGRC
+225 LASVMNALGRC

-277 GQWHFI
+277 GAWHFI

-346 VVDGEGKPVEGA
+346 VVDAAGKPVEGA

-409 FGKDMEVT
+409 FGKDKEVT
-417 VTIDEIPGQAGNDG
+417 VTLGQVPEAE
-431 KSQAGNDGKGQAGND
+431 AF
-446 DVNRHARLDRASLD
+446 D

-465 ENVKM
+465 ENVRL
-470 PAVTPQQRAEND
+470 PEVTPAQRAEND

-501 HDEALAFVKEHGY
+501 HEEALAFTQEHGY
-514 GHHMAKPIEWS
+514 GHHMVFPIEWS

-532 EAFMAQ
+532 EAFMSM
-538 AEDHERVESL
+538 AEDHERVEHL
-548 FQTLSRKDFHD
+548 FLTLSRKDFHD
-559 ITLENLMDS
+559 ITLPILMDS
-568 YDDRDAVIGPRV
+568 YNDRDAILGPRV

-586 PYKAFFKG
+586 PYKSQFEPYG
-594 FLTPDQRQYVSDP
+594 QLDDLITPQDVVTYVRSNI
-607 QKLVQVVRQ
+607 
-616 YLTVI
+616 TVL
-621 DDPKAWDIPMSPIG
+621 DDPKAWSIPMSPFG
-635 VAKSRLATPR
+635 VFETEMADPR
-645 SRGIAFVALA
+645 SRDIFFVALA
-655 RTLGIDARKNPVNG
+655 RYRGIEAQKDPVTG
-669 KIQYRQD
+669 KVQYRID
-676 GGDWLDVDFEGA
+676 KEWLDVDFDDA

-699 KLIYTPDKVV
+699 RLNYTPDKVV

-715 SHFSLSRIENGR
+715 SHFSLSKIENGR
-727 PRLMEFD
+727 PHLLEFD
-734 EGDVDM
+734 EEEVDM
-740 GGGVDWA
+740 GGGMDWA
-747 HVFRKGYPLEAGRYL
+747 HVFKKGYPLEEGRYL
-762 LVSGNRLSSGA
+762 LVSGNRLSSGT
-773 VPVTM
+773 VPVSM
-778 TFFEIVEGKETVLP
+778 VFVDVVAGKETVCDLV
-792 LILRS
+792 LRAS
-797 GEGEVPVIGQ
+797 ENEVPVIGS

-814 VPVEAKLTEDGDVLS
+814 SPVALAKTEDGDVLS
-829 TGTEAG
+829 NEAK
-835 TTVISSGAEGGVEKS
+835 TPTS
-850 LLSLTGRGYYALAL
+850 LLSACGRGHYALAI

-878 LAAAKTQLEAWGRPI
+878 LAAAREKLEAWGRPI
-893 VLVCSTETAMH
+893 VLLCSSDAAMH

-916 TLPGTIVL
+916 ILPSTIVL
-924 GLDKDGAIQKGI
+924 GLDADGTVQKGI
-936 EKGMKAGPESA
+936 ERGMKVGPESA
-947 AGQPS
+947 SGAPS
-952 RFPLV
+952 RLPLV
-957 ILADSFNRVFFF
+957 ILADSFNRVFFL

-976 LGEQLAGT
+976 LGDQLAAT
-984 VAKLK
+984 VAKL

>member
-1 MCFYNYLNMK
+1 MK
-11 RLQDLFLQALFGA
+11 KLGKIVLSGLLVALVA
-24 LLWVGIS
+24 
-31 ACSGGRETHF
+31 ACGGRETHF
-41 MTDAAYRGQ
+41 MTDKVYREA
-50 VQQDFDARMAAN
+50 VHADFEARMAAN
-62 GGALARFAE
+62 DSALARVVE
-71 IPGQAGN
+71 IPGQAG
-78 DGKNQAGNDGKN
+78 D
-90 QAGHDGKS
+90 
-98 QAGNDEAVV
+98 DEAVM
-107 AGTDRPSLAE
+107 AGSDRPSLAE
-117 QEALQFLYAYMPLAD
+117 REALEFLYAYMPLAD
-132 VTDYPTE
+132 AVDYPVS
-139 YYLDQVRASFKTRE
+139 YFLDQVRASFRIRE

-175 ENLDTSRVAFYREL
+175 ENLDSARVVFNREIA
-189 KPRVQGMSMAEAI
+189 PRVKGLSMKDAI

-213 SYQPSDARTSSP
+213 TYQPSDARTSSP
-225 LASVCNALGRC
+225 LASVMNALGRC

-324 SPNYTEVNLI
+324 SPNYTEINLI

-346 VVDGEGKPVEGA
+346 VVDAAGKPVEGA

-409 FGKDMEVT
+409 FGKDKEVT
-417 VTIDEIPGQAGNDG
+417 V
-431 KSQAGNDGKGQAGND
+431 
-446 DVNRHARLDRASLD
+446 VLDRSLSLSKGRPDRDSFD

-465 ENVKM
+465 ENVRL
-470 PAVTPQQRAEND
+470 PEVTPAQRAGND
-482 RRFAYEDSLR
+482 RRAAREDSLR

-501 HDEALAFVKEHGY
+501 HEQALAFTQEHGY
-514 GHHMAKPIEWS
+514 GHHMVFPIEWS

-532 EAFMAQ
+532 EAFMAR
-538 AEDHERVESL
+538 ADDHQRVERL

-568 YDDRDAVIGPRV
+568 YNDQEAVIGPRV

-586 PYKAFFKG
+586 PYKTFFGNVEQLEDLKNPQDVVTWVRSN
-594 FLTPDQRQYVSDP
+594 LTI
-607 QKLVQVVRQ
+607 L
-616 YLTVI
+616 
-621 DDPKAWDIPMSPIG
+621 DDPLAWDIPMSPIG
-635 VAKSRLATPR
+635 VFRSGLASPR
-645 SRGIAFVALA
+645 SRGIFFVALA
-655 RTLGIDARKNPVNG
+655 RSRGFEAQKNPVNG
-669 KIQYRQD
+669 KIQYRTD
-676 GGDWLDVDFEGA
+676 GDWLDVDFDGA
-688 GPAVAAPKGTL
+688 GPAVAAPKGALRLT
-699 KLIYTPDKVV
+699 YTPDKVV
-709 DNPKYY
+709 DNPRYY
-715 SHFSLSRIENGR
+715 SHFSLSKIENGR
-727 PRLMEFD
+727 PRLLEFD

-747 HVFRKGYPLEAGRYL
+747 HVFKKGYPLEEGRYL
-762 LVSGNRLSSGA
+762 LVSGNRLSSGT
-773 VPVTM
+773 VPVSM
-778 TFFEIVEGKETVLP
+778 VFLDVVAGQETVCDLV
-792 LILRS
+792 LRAS
-797 GEGEVPVIGQ
+797 ENEVPVIGS
-807 FDAETKF
+807 FDSETKF
-814 VPVEAKLTEDGDVLS
+814 TPVALAKTEDGDVL
-829 TGTEAG
+829 E
-835 TTVISSGAEGGVEKS
+835 TVIPSEAKES
-850 LLSLTGRGYYALAL
+850 LLAACGRGHYALAI

-878 LAAAKTQLEAWGRPI
+878 LAVAREKLEAWGRPI
-893 VLVCSTETAMH
+893 VLLCSSEAAMH

-916 TLPGTIVL
+916 ILPSTILL
-924 GLDKDGAIQKGI
+924 GLDVDGAVQKGI
-936 EKGMKAGPESA
+936 ERGMKVGPESE
-947 AGQPS
+947 AGSPS
-952 RFPLV
+952 RLPLV
-957 ILADSFNRVFFF
+957 ILADSFNRVFFL

-976 LGEQLAGT
+976 LGEQLAST
-984 VAKLK
+984 VAKL